1 MKPTGPP
8 LNPEKHRWRGNSS
21 GDVMKQPE
29 NLGDGRLEGE
39 TARNHP
45 LPPPTSR
52 LCSIVSL
59 SYASMAA
66 LYRVCPMYGTQ
77 QVRVS
82 GAVVRRDPL
91 IAALPKRNPAQRT
104 CSLCNVFFLSPV
116 DREQYRGACVAINQR
131 AEPGKLYP
139 ERPCL
144 PFVIAWFKVRGR
156 DAQPCRT
163 MLMEKCPSS
172 KTRRSTASR
181 SKSGSD
187 WC

>member
-1 MKPTGPP
+1 MFPSPMKPTGPP

-21 GDVMKQPE
+21 GDMRKQPE

-91 IAALPKRNPAQRT
+91 IGALPKRNPAQPVVYVT
-104 CSLCNVFFLSPV
+104 FF
-116 DREQYRGACVAINQR
+116 
-131 AEPGKLYP
+131 
-139 ERPCL
+139 
-144 PFVIAWFKVRGR
+144 F
-156 DAQPCRT
+156 
-163 MLMEKCPSS
+163 CP
-172 KTRRSTASR
+172 RSTESR
-181 SKSGSD
+181 TGVCVWPSTNAQSQGDCTPRDLVCRLS
-187 WC
+187 